1 VNFKLA
7 TVEQDQGSVPHS
19 TEHFGASGK
28 INCQRCLNSSVP
40 NEGGKGFY
48 QTGYISGKA
57 YDGERKTDKK
67 ARRWSIGVEKGTKGS
82 KVIFK
87 TFSRHIQEPLNISAL
102 SHPCSG

>member
-1 VNFKLA
+1 MKVVCCFVDVVWIFVTDEILPPLEGISIFNESKGENETVNFKLA

-57 YDGERKTDKK
+57 YDGK
-67 ARRWSIGVEKGTKGS
+67 
-82 KVIFK
+82 
-87 TFSRHIQEPLNISAL
+87 
-102 SHPCSG
+102 